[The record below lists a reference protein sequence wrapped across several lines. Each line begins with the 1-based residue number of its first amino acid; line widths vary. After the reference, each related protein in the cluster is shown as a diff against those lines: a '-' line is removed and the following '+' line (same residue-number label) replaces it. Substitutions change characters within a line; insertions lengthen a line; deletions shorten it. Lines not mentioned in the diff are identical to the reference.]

1 MSAIGEK
8 YILDVLKDFRERTG
22 VILCILFTEDGSIL
36 ALDCDIPENDYEK
49 HQLISVISSEI
60 LSLSNDGVSLL
71 NKNLK
76 ITQIS
81 IQAGDSKD
89 MESFTII
96 LQTIINEIMILIL
109 APNRLNFGVL
119 LYEIN
124 ELLSELKKYLQ
135 NLTLK
140 ELLELK
146 PMNYEDYFDS
156 LLKLYIIDNS
166 GIPLYNYSFTEN
178 NQNEED
184 DSVLI
189 SGGVIGLITIL
200 KEITHGNKEI
210 KKIDHGDR
218 KVIFKKTSMGNIIFV
233 LIVKEEYLI
242 FHKMLNDLVNH
253 FEKEYKNLIED
264 IEKNNFIQENWQNLG
279 TLIKN
284 IFYLS

>member
-279 TLIKN
+279 SLIKN

>member
-146 PMNYEDYFDS
+146 PINYEDYFDS

-264 IEKNNFIQENWQNLG
+264 MEKNNFIQENWQNLG

>member
-200 KEITHGNKEI
+200 KEITHGDKEI

-264 IEKNNFIQENWQNLG
+264 MEKNNFIQENWQNLG